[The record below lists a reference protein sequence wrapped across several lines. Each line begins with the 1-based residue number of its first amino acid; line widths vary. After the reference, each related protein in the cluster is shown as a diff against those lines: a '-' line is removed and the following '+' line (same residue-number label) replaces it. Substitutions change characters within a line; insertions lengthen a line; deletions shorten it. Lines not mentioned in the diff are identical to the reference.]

1 MTLLIIIIELWNKN
15 PKQIKQS
22 IPPPKKKLRIEG
34 FLPDGHG
41 AGLDEILEAEIVNAA
56 GGEDN
61 VGARGQDLVDT
72 LLGDIGL
79 TVPKRNISYL
89 H

>member
-1 MTLLIIIIELWNKN
+1 MTLLIIGHIIMEQKS
-15 PKQIKQS
+15 KIEAVF
-22 IPPPKKKLRIEG
+22 PPPKKIEG